1 MKKYS
6 IAVAMLALS
15 MGSFAQKANLKQT
28 DNALYP
34 PMNLEEAKRFIEP
47 AMTHPETSNQVKTF
61 VLAGKTYFLT
71 YEEESKK
78 AMTGGKP
85 DMSVIK
91 ENLVK
96 ATDAYF
102 KAYELDQQPNEKG
115 KVKPA
120 NTAEIKKKLTTLQG
134 YLINEG
140 NNCYT
145 SQDYKGAVALW
156 NKYAEIPES
165 KAMEGVEKDSI
176 YNDIKFFAINAAL
189 LDDDLKK
196 KEAIT
201 MMENFKNVD
210 HKDASKMYDWLYQSY
225 LGAGDTVKAVNTL
238 KEGIA
243 KDPKNQF
250 LFGSLINY
258 YISTKKVDEAVKYLD
273 EAIAKNP
280 KEVQYY
286 IVKGNALMQAKEFD
300 KSIETYKQVINGI
313 DANNF
318 EAYSGIGIVYVMKGQ
333 ALNNEASAIPLKQK
347 AKYDA
352 AVKAAKAEFQN
363 AVEPLEKAHSINA
376 KDFNNLQ
383 MLHSVYMQLNQGA
396 KADAIKKEMN
406 NL

>member
-6 IAVAMLALS
+6 IAAAMVALS
-15 MGSFAQKANLKQT
+15 MGSFAQKANIRQT
-28 DNALYP
+28 ENALYEP
-34 PMNLEEAKRFIEP
+34 KNLVDAKKFIEP
-47 AMTHPETSNQVKTF
+47 AMTNPETANQAKTF
-61 VLAGKTYFLT
+61 NLAGKTYFLT
-71 YEEESKK
+71 YEDEAAK
-78 AMTGGKP
+78 ANGGTP
-85 DMSVIK
+85 NMSTIK
-91 ENLVK
+91 ENLIK

-120 NTAEIKKKLTTLQG
+120 YTSEIKKKLTTLQG

-145 SQDYKGAVALW
+145 STDYKGAVQLW
-156 NKYAEIPES
+156 SKYLEIPNS
-165 KAMEGVEKDSI
+165 PVMAGVAKDSI
-176 YNDIKFFAINAAL
+176 YNDIYFFTINAAL
-189 LDDDLKK
+189 LDEDLKK

-201 MMENFKNVD
+201 MMEDFKNVD
-210 HKDASKMYDWLYQSY
+210 HKDAPKMYDWLYQSY
-225 LGAGDTVKAVNTL
+225 MGSGDTVKAINTL

-258 YISTKKVDEAVKYLD
+258 YISSKKVNEAIKYLD

-280 KEVQYY
+280 KEAQYY
-286 IVKGNALMQAKEFD
+286 VVKGNALMQAKEYD
-300 KSIETYKQVINGI
+300 KAIDTYKSIISNI

-318 EAYSGIGIVYVMKGQ
+318 DAYSGIGIVYVMKGQ
-333 ALNNEASAIPLKQK
+333 ELNNEASAIPLKQK

-352 AVKAAKAEFQN
+352 TIKKAKAEFQN

>member
-6 IAVAMLALS
+6 VAAAMIALS
-15 MGSFAQKANLKQT
+15 MGSFAQKANIKAT

-34 PMNLEEAKRFIEP
+34 PMNLAEAKKFIEP
-47 AMTHPETSNQVKTF
+47 AMTNPETANLANTF
-61 VLAGKTYFLT
+61 NLAGKTYFLT

-78 AMTGGKP
+78 AVTGGTP

-96 ATDAYF
+96 ATDAYL
-102 KAYELDQQPNEKG
+102 KAYDLDQKPNEKG
-115 KVKPA
+115 KIKPA
-120 NTAEIKKKLTTLQG
+120 YTNEIKKKLTTLQG

-145 SQDYKGAVALW
+145 AQDYKGAVALW
-156 NKYAEIPES
+156 NKYTEIPDS
-165 KAMEGVEKDSI
+165 PAMAGVAKDSI

-189 LDDDLKK
+189 LDEDLKK

-201 MMENFKNVD
+201 MMESFKNVD
-210 HKDASKMYDWLYQSY
+210 HKDAPKMFDWLYQSY
-225 LGAGDTVKAVNTL
+225 INAGDTVKAVNTL

-258 YISTKKVDEAVKYLD
+258 YISSKKIDEATKYLD

-280 KEVQYY
+280 NEVQYY

-300 KSIETYKQVINGI
+300 KAISTFNQVTAI

-318 EAYSGIGIVYVMKGQ
+318 DAYTGIGTVYVMKAQ

-352 AVKAAKAEFQN
+352 AIKNVKAEFQK

-406 NL
+406 SL